1 MKKFFGFAFVLFIVA
16 TFRNVNYEVKK
27 IFFLCVFIV
36 AIFRDVNSE
45 V

>member
-1 MKKFFGFAFVLFIVA
+1 MKKFFGFVLFIVA
-16 TFRNVNYEVKK
+16 TFRNVNFEVKK